1 MRILGMPKT
10 GCRVRVIIP
19 EPALLA
25 GSRREKETRKETRS
39 KERERTALGDVAER
53 SF

>member
-25 GSRREKETRKETRS
+25 GSRREKETRS